1 MRSEVDT
8 MVSAGGN
15 TRLILMI
22 IKNKVVKGDG
32 NGHQIFNFR
41 SNREETSL
49 MRKSQKKEILD
60 ILDSLQK
67 AHEETKEALAQ
78 KNYAFALNMLIESQT
93 TAVSLG
99 EIIEKIEGEGHS
111 CVLCLEEYCE
121 LLFQI
126 YEDINSGNI
135 NGNKAYKTLRKQLIK
150 IENSVKNNIIVKKEI
165 VFFPYKAS
173 MWDSLES
180 IYLAAKADPDCDAYC
195 VPIPCY
201 DLHTDHSFGQMHYE
215 GQDYPKDIEITDWQQ
230 YDFEKIRP
238 DVIYTHNPYD
248 DCNFVTSIHPRYYS
262 SNLKKYTDC
271 LVYVPYYSTTG
282 GMSEA
287 QRTLP
292 VYFNADYIVIQAP
305 MFRDYFDERI
315 PDKKFLPFG
324 SPKFDR
330 IINKCKNP
338 PEPPVEWK
346 KKMEKQDGDCLV
358 RKKVYFYNTSIGG
371 MLGDT
376 EAFLKKLRYVF
387 DTFKGR
393 DDACILW
400 RPHPLLESTFDSMR
414 PQYKAEY
421 EQIKRY
427 YIENDIGIFDDTPD
441 MTDAIAWSDAYIG
454 DAGTSV
460 TSVFGVVGKPM
471 FILSNQI
478 HSLPKEDSWRG
489 EIVGTRF
496 SPSEKDRFMITQGN
510 KLYVSEPF
518 KYDYKYFCDLSE
530 YTGGEYYLAVCE
542 INGKKYACPRNA
554 QDILVLDDKGIER
567 KVELEKR
574 NGSNSGAFF
583 SAWSYERYLILL
595 PLNYPA
601 LVIYN
606 TETDGLRYLE
616 DNISVFVK
624 NNERNEKV
632 TGGSYIVDGTLYIAS
647 PTDSCIYV
655 LDIESGK
662 SKIIEL
668 HTKNWKGCIG
678 MVYKNSSMWMLPYR
692 GQTILNWNPQNGM
705 IKEYTGFPKGFECI
719 RPFYKTPTDEYPLG
733 CWAFIGKTIYFIQ
746 NWGNMDIKLDTETG
760 MFSKW
765 DIPVPNRENMESASK
780 EYFCTLG
787 KYSLISPIE
796 EKEGYKLF
804 YHPERKLYNFDIEK
818 NELREIDIKFNVDEL
833 KQHENGF
840 NDCSQWLKYCCCEN
854 VFNSLK
860 SFLDGN
866 ITGKQFDRQ
875 KQLKSYGEIAANSN
889 GRCGQE
895 VHLFIKSLA

>member
-1 MRSEVDT
+1 
-8 MVSAGGN
+8 
-15 TRLILMI
+15 
-22 IKNKVVKGDG
+22 
-32 NGHQIFNFR
+32 
-41 SNREETSL
+41 

-67 AHEETKEALAQ
+67 AHEEIKEALAQ
-78 KNYAFALNMLIESQT
+78 KNYAFAQNMLTESQT

-135 NGNKAYKTLRKQLIK
+135 NGNKAYKILRKQLIK

-195 VPIPCY
+195 VPIPYY

-215 GQDYPKDIEITDWQQ
+215 GQDYPKDIEITDWQK

-248 DCNFVTSIHPRYYS
+248 DCNFVTSIHPRFYS

-292 VYFNADYIVIQAP
+292 VYFNADYIVTQSP

-393 DDACILW
+393 DDVCILW

-414 PQYKAEY
+414 PAYKAEY

-567 KVELEKR
+567 TIELEKR

-583 SAWSYERYLILL
+583 SAWSYEKYLILL

-606 TETDGLRYLE
+606 TETEGLRYIE

-624 NNERNEKV
+624 INERNEKV

-647 PTDSCIYV
+647 PTDNCIYV

-796 EKEGYKLF
+796 ENEGYKLF
-804 YHPERKLYNFDIEK
+804 YHPERKLYDFDIEK

-840 NDCSQWLKYCCCEN
+840 YDCSQWLKYCCCEN

-860 SFLDGN
+860 NFLDGN

-875 KQLKSYGEIAANSN
+875 KQLKSYGEIAANN
-889 GRCGQE
+889 DGRCGQE